1 MAEILGTTTMMER
14 KTEMAES
21 STIGDFLEARATR
34 RPSENLE
41 QRQEAARRH
50 LHWSDVIIICVALA
64 ALIGASLHVS
74 PAPARHDGP
83 AIKVTQEG

>member
-1 MAEILGTTTMMER
+1 MTMMER

-21 STIGDFLEARATR
+21 STIGDFFETRATR

-41 QRQEAARRH
+41 QLQTARRH

-83 AIKVTQEG
+83 AVKLAQEG